1 MVANT
6 NFGNG
11 ESSPPLEVNTQPEVN
26 IAGPPRNVDATARSH
41 KEIYVHWSAPAVTN
55 GEILKYRV
63 YYAEVSGANDAADLL
78 ESLTNLP
85 LCTSLQDDSGAEMYN
100 DSMSLDLLLTDL
112 RPFTD
117 YIISVVPFNHNGMG
131 DSSAEI
137 KVKTYSSTPSEPP
150 NNVTLEVTSSSVSR

>member
-63 YYAEVSGANDAADLL
+63 YYAEVSGANEAADLL
-78 ESLTNLP
+78 ESFTNLP

>member
-1 MVANT
+1 
-6 NFGNG
+6 
-11 ESSPPLEVNTQPEVN
+11 
-26 IAGPPRNVDATARSH
+26 
-41 KEIYVHWSAPAVTN
+41 
-55 GEILKYRV
+55 
-63 YYAEVSGANDAADLL
+63 
-78 ESLTNLP
+78 
-85 LCTSLQDDSGAEMYN
+85 MYN